1 MENEINQ
8 EVVDLGS
15 KAKRI
20 RDNQDFKDV
29 VEHIYEKMFR
39 QFRKTNIANAAER
52 EDLHKLTYAV
62 EYFEH
67 TIQKM
72 VEAAEY
78 EIKTHEDDAD

>member
-1 MENEINQ
+1 MEYEVNQ
-8 EVVDLGS
+8 EVVDLGN

-29 VEHIYEKMFR
+29 VAHIYADMFK
-39 QFRKTNIANAAER
+39 QFRKTNIGSVEER

-62 EYFEH
+62 ELLEH
-67 TIQKM
+67 KIAKY

-78 EIKTHEDDAD
+78 EIATNEELAD